1 MFELT
6 VFKKDVIITF
16 GCGLPL
22 NFMTGEKTNEFLYR
36 TFIQNH

>member
-16 GCGLPL
+16 RCGLPL
-22 NFMTGEKTNEFLYR
+22 NFMTGEKNK
-36 TFIQNH
+36 